1 MSNGSGIHI
10 VKRDGKRLPLD
21 INKIHK
27 VVQFA
32 CEGLSGVSI
41 SQVEMNSNLQ
51 FYDGMSTRE
60 IQDILIRSANDL
72 ISLEAPNYQ
81 YVAARLLLYGV
92 YKDVFGE
99 YKHKSFYD
107 MIKLNIERGVY
118 DPQILD
124 IYHQI
129 LIHPHLNQNLC
140 ESLQISFLFK
150 FIPNYPQLFQCY
162 HQYPFKFYIP

>member
-1 MSNGSGIHI
+1 
-10 VKRDGKRLPLD
+10 
-21 INKIHK
+21 
-27 VVQFA
+27 
-32 CEGLSGVSI
+32 
-41 SQVEMNSNLQ
+41 MNSNLQ

-118 DPQILD
+118 DPQILELYTED
-124 IYHQI
+124 E
-129 LIHPHLNQNLC
+129 L
-140 ESLQISFLFK
+140 ESLDNYIKLNRDENFTYAGLRQIVDKYLVQDRS
-150 FIPNYPQLFQCY
+150 
-162 HQYPFKFYIP
+162 

>member
-118 DPQILD
+118 DPQILELYTED
-124 IYHQI
+124 E
-129 LIHPHLNQNLC
+129 L
-140 ESLQISFLFK
+140 ESLDKYIKLNRDVINPKDVTNWVNLELNPNKISIAELK
-150 FIPNYPQLFQCY
+150 LL
-162 HQYPFKFYIP
+162 

>member
-51 FYDGMSTRE
+51 FYDGMRMFSSQGGLSDPAVDTHILHE
-60 IQDILIRSANDL
+60 LLKSDIKKSNDL
-72 ISLEAPNYQ
+72 ISH
-81 YVAARLLLYGV
+81 YVSIDSINEGFENMKEPDCSRVG
-92 YKDVFGE
+92 
-99 YKHKSFYD
+99 
-107 MIKLNIERGVY
+107 IKF
-118 DPQILD
+118 D
-124 IYHQI
+124 
-129 LIHPHLNQNLC
+129 
-140 ESLQISFLFK
+140 S
-150 FIPNYPQLFQCY
+150 
-162 HQYPFKFYIP
+162 

>member
-51 FYDGMSTRE
+51 F
-60 IQDILIRSANDL
+60 
-72 ISLEAPNYQ
+72 
-81 YVAARLLLYGV
+81 
-92 YKDVFGE
+92 
-99 YKHKSFYD
+99 
-107 MIKLNIERGVY
+107 
-118 DPQILD
+118 
-124 IYHQI
+124 
-129 LIHPHLNQNLC
+129 
-140 ESLQISFLFK
+140 
-150 FIPNYPQLFQCY
+150 
-162 HQYPFKFYIP
+162 